1 MEKVVQ
7 FGDKE
12 VTLKADATL
21 LLRYKAEFGKDLF
34 AEQAKLQEAIIK
46 DENGNTVGTDWDKFD
61 STIILNM
68 AWAMAKAHDKTIP
81 NILDWLDGF
90 EYFSPITIYSQIA
103 ELLSANMKV
112 DRKND

>member
-1 MEKVVQ
+1 MEKTIK
-7 FGDKE
+7 FGNKE

-21 LLRYKAEFGKDLF
+21 LLRYKMEFGKDLF

-46 DENGNTVGTDWDKFD
+46 DENGKAIETDWDKFD
-61 STIILNM
+61 STIVLRM

-90 EYFSPITIYSQIA
+90 EYFSPVSIYPEIA
-103 ELLSANMKV
+103 ELLNANMRV
-112 DRKND
+112 DRKNE